1 MRLATLGCLFK
12 APVRIALIPASLCVA
27 LLVIAPH
34 GHASGPAYFEPHH
47 RVSGIGIERDDI
59 SRDLLDV
66 RTERMI
72 ESQTFSILRDPQ
84 AIPGAKRITGN
95 AKLQA
100 LFQSAGA
107 RSGMPP
113 SLIEAIAYLESWGDP
128 RAESPSGPKG
138 IMQISGA
145 TARSMG
151 LKVAVVT
158 RYKVTRE
165 KVAVKTKSGATVY
178 RIVTHR
184 TPYTVTA
191 RDDRLSPERAIPAAA
206 VYLASLERKL
216 GGRDWAIFA
225 YHCGVGCVGEM
236 QELTRRARGIPNDQI
251 NVPRMFFSASP
262 AWNRELYEAIEQQM
276 QRDYSPTYYFRI
288 RRAEQLL
295 AIYRSSPKDFEA
307 LSATYKSDF
316 VPSSLRAPHRLSVW
330 LRRDDLIFH
339 SSDDIRTDSSKRLVR
354 ALDQPAYFGYTLSL
368 TPEFPSNI
376 EALSQASPAALGT
389 LMYIAF
395 ETRRMHEAMKAKG
408 EKFVPLPVSSLV
420 EAEDSPRITDK
431 NQILSHASG
440 QVFDLD
446 YSGLPP
452 GELECLRFVLDDLG
466 WDGYLGFID
475 EGRDNLHIGCAPGT
489 RDFFATVFGEAMAV
503 KSTE

>member
-1 MRLATLGCLFK
+1 MRIATLGFLLR
-12 APVRIALIPASLCVA
+12 APLIALVPAWLF
-27 LLVIAPH
+27 LTLVIAPH
-34 GHASGPAYFEPHH
+34 GHAGGPDYFEPHH

-59 SRDLLDV
+59 SQDLLDV

-72 ESQTFSILRDPQ
+72 ESQTFSILRDPE
-84 AIPGAKRITGN
+84 AGPGARRITGS

-100 LFQSAGA
+100 LFQAAGA
-107 RSGMPP
+107 RSGLPP

-151 LKVAVVT
+151 LKVVVVT
-158 RYKVTRE
+158 RYKMSRE
-165 KVAVKTKSGATVY
+165 KVAVKTKTGVTKY
-178 RIVTHR
+178 RIVTHK

-191 RDDRLSPERAIPAAA
+191 RDDRLSPDRAIPAAA
-206 VYLASLERKL
+206 VYLAGLERKF
-216 GGRDWAIFA
+216 GGRDWAVFA
-225 YHCGVGCVGEM
+225 YHCGMGCVGEM
-236 QELTRRARGIPNDQI
+236 QGITRRARGIANDQVT
-251 NVPRMFFSASP
+251 VPRMFFSASP

-288 RRAEQLL
+288 RRAEELL
-295 AIYRSSPKDFEA
+295 ALYRSSPKDFEA
-307 LSATYKSDF
+307 LSATYRSDF
-316 VPSSLRAPHRLSVW
+316 VPSTIRAPHRLSVW

-339 SSDDIRTDSSKRLVR
+339 NSADIRTDDSKRLVR
-354 ALDQPAYFGYTLSL
+354 ALDHPAYFGYTLNL
-368 TPEFPSNI
+368 TPEVSTDI

-395 ETRRMHEAMKAKG
+395 ETRRLHEAMQSKG

-420 EAEDSPRITDK
+420 EAQDSARFPTK
-431 NQILSHASG
+431 SGILSHASG
-440 QVFDLD
+440 QVFDID

-452 GELECLRFVLDDLG
+452 SELECLHFVLDDLG

-489 RDFFATVFGEAMAV
+489 RDFFATVFGEAMAL

>member
-1 MRLATLGCLFK
+1 MRRATRFLLR
-12 APVRIALIPASLCVA
+12 APVKIALVPALFCVT
-27 LLVIAPH
+27 LVFAPH
-34 GHASGPAYFEPHH
+34 GHAGGPDYFEPHH

-59 SRDLLDV
+59 SKDLLDL

-84 AIPGAKRITGN
+84 AVPGAKRITGN
-95 AKLQA
+95 PKLQA
-100 LFQSAGA
+100 LFASAGEK
-107 RSGMPP
+107 SGLPP

-138 IMQISGA
+138 IMQISAA

-151 LKVAVVT
+151 LKVVIAT
-158 RYKVTRE
+158 RYKITRE
-165 KVAVKTKSGATVY
+165 KVALKTKTGTKY
-178 RIVTHR
+178 RVVTHK

-191 RDDRLSPERAIPAAA
+191 RDDRLFPERAIPAAA
-206 VYLASLERKL
+206 VYLAGLERKF

-225 YHCGVGCVGEM
+225 YHCGVGCVAEM
-236 QELTRRARGIPNDQI
+236 QDLTRRARGISSDQVT
-251 NVPRMFFSASP
+251 VPRMFFSASP

-288 RRAEQLL
+288 CRAQELL
-295 AIYRSSPKDFEA
+295 SLYRSSPQEFET

-316 VPSSLRAPHRLSVW
+316 VPSSQRAPHRLSVW
-330 LRRDDLIFH
+330 LRRDDLIFRT
-339 SSDDIRTDSSKRLVR
+339 SDEIRSDGGKRIVH
-354 ALDQPAYFGYTLSL
+354 ALDHPSYFGYALNL
-368 TPEFPSNI
+368 TPESPTDMD
-376 EALSQASPAALGT
+376 ALAQASPAALGT

-395 ETRRMHEAMKAKG
+395 ETHRLHDAMKSKG
-408 EKFVPLPVSSLV
+408 EKFAPLPVISLV
-420 EAEDSPRITDK
+420 EAEVSGRVPSPGEF
-431 NQILSHASG
+431 LSHASG
-440 QVFDLD
+440 QVFDID

-475 EGRDNLHIGCAPGT
+475 EGRDNLHIGCSPST
-489 RDFFATVFGEAMAV
+489 RDFFATVFGEAQAI
-503 KSTE
+503 KSTD